1 VRRWDSR
8 GRVRRWYGEAGRGYD
23 ERFGRWEAWC
33 VGVFWV
39 LMLLMWFRLLPFA
52 LPLWIVLLPLLW
64 RPIGDAFRGSARRP
78 GRIVATGLVT
88 FVVLVALANVL
99 VQGILQPMIGAA
111 LGVPL
116 TNLNTAG
123 GMEQLRAQPWLYLLF
138 VVVGPFEEEVSY
150 RYGLFR
156 LLERVNVPV
165 AHVATG
171 LVFALQHV
179 VVGWLDGHPDQ
190 LLLIPGFVTFSVILT
205 LLYRRTGNFLPGFLA
220 HALANGVPLAFVLL
234 SS

>member
-1 VRRWDSR
+1 MGGRGRAGGGRVRRWDSR

-99 VQGILQPMIGAA
+99 VQGILC
-111 LGVPL
+111 
-116 TNLNTAG
+116 
-123 GMEQLRAQPWLYLLF
+123 
-138 VVVGPFEEEVSY
+138 
-150 RYGLFR
+150 
-156 LLERVNVPV
+156 
-165 AHVATG
+165 
-171 LVFALQHV
+171 
-179 VVGWLDGHPDQ
+179 
-190 LLLIPGFVTFSVILT
+190 
-205 LLYRRTGNFLPGFLA
+205 LLYTSRC
-220 HALANGVPLAFVLL
+220 V
-234 SS
+234 